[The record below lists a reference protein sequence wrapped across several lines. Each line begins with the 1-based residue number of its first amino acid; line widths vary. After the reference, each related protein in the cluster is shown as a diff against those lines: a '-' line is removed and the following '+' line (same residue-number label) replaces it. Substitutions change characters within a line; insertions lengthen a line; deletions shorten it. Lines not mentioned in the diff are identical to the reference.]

1 MRIRNNSMRV
11 SLGTAASI
19 ALAVVAL
26 AGCGEA
32 GPSQAQASSQEQG
45 ETITAVGCPEVGAQP
60 SCLVMK
66 KGGKV
71 YDVTEAGIDMSRG
84 VGVSVM
90 GTAAGEVTACGTKLT
105 DVKVDYMGIQCA
117 APPAY

>member
-1 MRIRNNSMRV
+1 MRV
-11 SLGTAASI
+11 TLGTAATI

-26 AGCGEA
+26 AGCGDT
-32 GPSQAQASSQEQG
+32 GTSQAQASSQQQG
-45 ETITAVGCPEVGAQP
+45 QTITAVGCPETGAQP
-60 SCLVMK
+60 TCLVMR
-66 KGGKV
+66 KGDKV

-117 APPAY
+117 APPPPA

>member
-1 MRIRNNSMRV
+1 MRV
-11 SLGTAASI
+11 TLGTAASI

-26 AGCGEA
+26 AGCGDT
-32 GPSQAQASSQEQG
+32 GPSQAQASGQERG
-45 ETITAVGCPEVGAQP
+45 ETVTAVGCPEVGAQP

-66 KGGKV
+66 KGDKV
-71 YDVTEAGIDMSRG
+71 YDVTDAGIDMAKG

-90 GTAAGEVTACGTKLT
+90 GSAAGEVTACGTKLT

-117 APPAY
+117 LPPAY